1 MTTLLAPSPA
11 ASTVSPARS
20 WKIDP
25 HRGQLISEVSR
36 QWLTRPDD
44 QKFLSLADLETF
56 LRDRTERSRE
66 AKLTPS
72 AIRIEASSN
81 NPDRIALHLPN
92 HETALPTHWS
102 FGRLAQLAGAPAG
115 YLRQLPATLAAINLQ
130 WGLADKNDQIQVQT
144 LTDGKDRFT
153 ELRAATGPD
162 YGRIPDFR
170 LVSAIRRIA
179 GDGTGDT
186 RWKVPG
192 RIDWGSSTY
201 NPFVD
206 ITKETTTLY
215 ASDQDVFVFLVDD
228 LNPIEI
234 GKLPDGSPDLY
245 FRGFYA
251 YNSEVGARTLG
262 IATFFLRGVC
272 ANRNIWGAEEF
283 RAVKIRHTRHALSRF
298 TTDVAPALQA
308 YANSSASGFRHAIT
322 SAKGAIV
329 AKTAEERLEFLQR
342 QKFTKPDAEAIIEAV
357 TREEGHPPRS
367 VFDFVQGITATARAL
382 PHQDTRLEREQR
394 AAILLKRLA

>member
-1 MTTLLAPSPA
+1 MTTLLAPSPV
-11 ASTVSPARS
+11 ASTVPAGG
-20 WKIDP
+20 WKIDAQ
-25 HRGQLISEVSR
+25 RGQLIGAVSR
-36 QWLTRPDD
+36 QWQTRPDD
-44 QKFLSLADLETF
+44 QKFLSLADLDAF
-56 LRDRTERSRE
+56 LRDRSNRSRE
-66 AKLTPS
+66 STFEPS
-72 AIRIEASSN
+72 QIRIQASRN
-81 NPDRIALHLPN
+81 DPDRLALHLPSD
-92 HETALPTHWS
+92 EVALPTYWG

-115 YLRQLPATLAAINLQ
+115 YLRQLPATLAAVNLQ
-130 WGLADKNDQIQVQT
+130 WGLADKNDHIQVQT
-144 LTDGKDRFT
+144 LTDAKGRFT

-186 RWKVPG
+186 RWKTPG
-192 RIDWGSSTY
+192 LIDWGSSTY

-206 ITKETTTLY
+206 VTKETTTLY

-228 LNPIEI
+228 LTPIEI
-234 GKLPDGSPDLY
+234 GKLPDGSPDVY

-251 YNSEVGARTLG
+251 YNSEVGAKTLG

-283 RAVKIRHTRHALSRF
+283 REVKIRHTRHAMHRF
-298 TTDVAPALQA
+298 TEDVAPALAA
-308 YANSSASGFRHAIT
+308 YANSSPNKFRRAIT
-322 SAKGAIV
+322 TAKETIV

-342 QKFTKPDAEAIIEAV
+342 QKFTKPDAEAIIQSV
-357 TREEGHPPRS
+357 LQEEGHPARS

-382 PHQDTRLEREQR
+382 PHQDARIERELR
-394 AAILLKRLA
+394 AKHLLDRLT